1 MVRTHGVIGHA
12 GRPLQSKPQPS
23 GDAHTPGQ
31 SGHRTGTRTRGSR
44 LSLERTRPDRVAP
57 GSKHPDPAHARLTCA
72 YPDPYPGLPS
82 ARAPPTPCAP
92 SSWGPL
98 GDTQAG
104 PSSHSLSGSASA
116 PWGRRRGL
124 RQVRVSRAAASRGCS
139 VCARARCA
147 SVRAAAPGS
156 FVSAFACWEGA
167 CALPAAPRPP
177 GTLGSVV
184 PGSASAARAD
194 VVRSPV
200 GDSCDQAAA
209 YSLQPL
215 CRIRA
220 RICKNRDSR

>member
-1 MVRTHGVIGHA
+1 M
-12 GRPLQSKPQPS
+12 
-23 GDAHTPGQ
+23 HTPRGNLATAPAPAPGVLG
-31 SGHRTGTRTRGSR
+31 SAWKGHDRIGLPRVPSTRTLRMHASPVR
-44 LSLERTRPDRVAP
+44 A
-57 GSKHPDPAHARLTCA
+57 DPH
-72 YPDPYPGLPS
+72 PGLPS
-82 ARAPPTPCAP
+82 ARAPPTPCTP